1 MMEYK
6 FIIKPIVISAPTE
19 EDAWDELFHQ
29 YDIDPDNVEISV
41 ECIGDSDD
49 ISHIFDNVSQ
59 EEFEKI
65 AKELTEWGTEKF
77 RTKIQG
83 GKE

>member
-1 MMEYK
+1 MEYK
-6 FIIKPIVISAPTE
+6 FTIKPIVISAPTE

-41 ECIGDSDD
+41 ECIGDSQDMR
-49 ISHIFDNVSQ
+49 HIFENMSQ

-65 AKELTEWGTEKF
+65 AKELVG
-77 RTKIQG
+77 
-83 GKE
+83 